1 MEYTDIEQV
10 WGQRVAQLTAKYEA
24 EIVAITLNNKQQIDM
39 LNEEIARL
47 RNGAVQEVTDAG
59 TTADPS

>member
-1 MEYTDIEQV
+1 MEYTDIEQI

-39 LNEEIARL
+39 LNQEIERL
-47 RNGAVQEVTDAG
+47 RSGAVQEDTDTGA
-59 TTADPS
+59 